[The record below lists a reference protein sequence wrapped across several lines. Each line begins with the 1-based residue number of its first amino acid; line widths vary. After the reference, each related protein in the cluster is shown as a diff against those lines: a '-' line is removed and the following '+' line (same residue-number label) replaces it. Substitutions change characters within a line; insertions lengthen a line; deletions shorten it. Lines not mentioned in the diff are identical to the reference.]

1 MKIPHYMPTIDF
13 RGWLAWRLRV
23 WAGRVEPERP
33 RVVGPLPEND
43 GTVGWIV
50 MQGEKSLAGFRT
62 ESSARYPAVEPPP
75 VDERNAALMRAIFPD
90 REGADDPVAPFVPAD
105 QAFPEEKQ

>member
-1 MKIPHYMPTIDF
+1 MMKIPHYSPTTDF

-33 RVVGPLPEND
+33 RVVGPLPEDD
-43 GTVGWIV
+43 GTVGWVV

-62 ESSARYPAVEPPP
+62 EPSARYPATKRPPIE
-75 VDERNAALMRAIFPD
+75 ERNTALMRAIFPD
-90 REGADDPVAPFVPAD
+90 REGTADPPEPFTTAD
-105 QAFPEEKQ
+105 QAFPEER